1 MSKHQ
6 GAQSARSSHQLETR
20 STQTRSAGSEISS
33 AFCEGV
39 FLRGLT
45 VTAVCI
51 LKKTNAWLSRV
62 ELFCCNCTLCKCDVA
77 SASANRVKHV
87 SYLWMQFA
95 EASFK
100 NWGLFWSVFSAYC
113 GKWSPTQSTEEQGGW
128 TDCFPAFFCRKGGA
142 HAFFSAQNI
151 ANFKEWNLPSGPKS
165 LLFKASLFFTC
176 AAGHCCPPCLGS
188 CHSPLSLAGWE
199 SSSTKEQLR
208 RWIWA
213 AQCLQM
219 IFFDERK
226 KKYLMLALL
235 SPFSHSDNHWGK

>member
-39 FLRGLT
+39 FLRDLT

-62 ELFCCNCTLCKCDVA
+62 ELFCCNYTLCKCDVA

-100 NWGLFWSVFSAYC
+100 NWGLFWSVFC
-113 GKWSPTQSTEEQGGW
+113 
-128 TDCFPAFFCRKGGA
+128 
-142 HAFFSAQNI
+142 
-151 ANFKEWNLPSGPKS
+151 LLSGV
-165 LLFKASLFFTC
+165 L
-176 AAGHCCPPCLGS
+176 
-188 CHSPLSLAGWE
+188 HSPLRSRGAEQIVSLHFSAEKLGHMLSSLLRILQVSRNGIFPLVPNLSCSKHP
-199 SSSTKEQLR
+199 SSSPVLQGT
-208 RWIWA
+208 A
-213 AQCLQM
+213 AL
-219 IFFDERK
+219 
-226 KKYLMLALL
+226 LALVPAIH
-235 SPFSHSDNHWGK
+235 PFL